1 VNTKIEITFLAEGV
15 ITLVKDGDRV
25 LLYGEDGSKFILRVV
40 AGAKKS
46 THLGLI
52 EFDNLIG
59 KQFGDRI
66 SIGKTGKA
74 FYILPPTYVDDIFS
88 MKRKTQI
95 IYPKDSSY
103 IIMKLDVK
111 PGSKVIDTGIGS
123 GAMCAA
129 IARLVGETGKVYAY
143 ERREEFLKLARAN
156 LTEWGLADRVEFFL
170 KDISLGFD
178 HSDVDALLLDVPDPE
193 NYIRQCWE
201 ALKGGGVLGVVCPT
215 TNQVTAVLEKIYDL
229 PFVDVEVWESLM
241 RQYKPVPGRLRPVD
255 RMVAHTTYM
264 IFARRV
270 NSKPSSYQLEIPSR
284 PDNSKQNAEEV

>member
-1 VNTKIEITFLAEGV
+1 M
-15 ITLVKDGDRV
+15 VKDGDRV
-25 LLYGEDGSKFILRVV
+25 LLYGEDGSKFIVRVV

-52 EFDNLIG
+52 EFDNLVG
-59 KQFGDRI
+59 KRFGDTI
-66 SIGKTGKA
+66 SIGKTGKT

-95 IYPKDSSY
+95 VYPKDSSY

-111 PGSKVIDTGIGS
+111 PGSRVIDTGIGS

-129 IARLVGETGKVYAY
+129 MARLVGETGKVYAY

-156 LTEWGLADRVEFFL
+156 LTEWGLVDRVEFVL

-178 HSDVDALLLDVPDPE
+178 HTDVDALLLDVPDPE
-193 NYIRQCWE
+193 NYVRQCWE
-201 ALKGGGVLGVVCPT
+201 ALKGGGILGVICPT
-215 TNQVTAVLEKIYDL
+215 TNQVSAVLEKIYEL

-241 RQYKPVPGRLRPVD
+241 RQYKPVPARLRPVD

-270 NSKPSSYQLEIPSR
+270 NAKFSSEQTGTLESSEI
-284 PDNSKQNAEEV
+284 DALNVEEV